1 MTLLQQPT
9 SNPLL
14 TAPSYDNPPSDF
26 QTAPQ
31 NAATDLFRGL
41 RGAALNSSADSAAVD
56 YYKALQRGD
65 TASAKKHGL
74 RAQQLLQEA
83 AENAPSVQSTGGV
96 HDFDSGVRY
105 VAGQLGALPV
115 GVASPAAAG
124 VLGSLGGAVIASRL
138 GLRGLP
144 VANTLASVGGAV
156 GATGAMAHD
165 LRNAAAMQHFQ
176 AGDTQAPGDVLDQS
190 AVQGVAQ
197 ALPYAAGPV
206 AALPGRIVGR
216 TLLPAA
222 KTMGGAL
229 ARGAAMNAGMGAGSE
244 YIGQKFQDQWNP
256 NRDRSHD
263 NQGLIDA
270 AVGNAVA
277 AVPFEV
283 PGHMFDKAHQASGAV
298 FDAAKR
304 AAPQVLQKGVDLAGQ
319 GADAAKGVWANR
331 PESLEKAGAMAGAMF
346 GDLQNRGEDVATA
359 AAAKRFTKDADID
372 TLLSPQDGMGAD
384 EIAQDDGL
392 KHGAAANLVAKLGQG
407 LHDAPDYVRAA
418 ADEYV
423 KGKRDEDSWRGL
435 AAAVNDWQR
444 NTHLNRD
451 MGEMFGEKWQK
462 GMARVGD
469 LAAKLQNAKDAV
481 KDGYDT
487 SRAEAG
493 RSNAQTPLEMNAL
506 VRDQR
511 DEFSAVL
518 EKALTPQL
526 KGFDGTVGQDI
537 AAQNLSHGL
546 RLWATNG
553 FKLSKDAQPEVPARM
568 AEYFKD
574 PVAAVGTALDLMER
588 QGVIPPVAPKTKER
602 LLYVLQAKTEAQKSS
617 VDIVAQNL
625 VPTLQDRMRMPQVQG
640 VVNEVLRQIESGKVD
655 RGYVTN
661 HFGPKAQFVLDALG
675 EQQRRLGEVERE
687 GASGRVQAS
696 RESDEQKDNTGHEEL
711 AGMTDPFTP
720 NEVAADTK
728 WYHYNESQELPYEV
742 GGKIIDLKNVD
753 PETGEYAVKGSHDDH
768 ADAKIAELKVKN
780 PGSTYE
786 KVPYMDALAERHG
799 DDIQSVVDAYRKLAA
814 KHGPMSNEE
823 VNKRFYVLREKTAR
837 GGEATDVHPDTLRVV
852 DPRNKRENVWA
863 EHVAR
868 DANGERVGGTTEE
881 GKIWLRKAN
890 GEEFAT
896 STSKIIK
903 HISDGTRRE
912 QASAGDGR
920 ATGTAGQVDMLHQGL
935 ASLLASHTDGKA
947 VLAPVVG
954 FRRAEGAP
962 IKWSKPGADLKI
974 PDDLRMHSSAGATYG
989 EAKRELAA
997 QNMQRHADAAR
1008 TQIEK
1013 RVEELTSRLEGRKG
1027 LKESDAQAWFG
1038 ERKLLEKLLK
1048 KGTPEALVAEANAL
1062 EGRVDGEQKIFSS
1075 KRGARPNNDLRSERT
1090 QDEPHRPLAPKVGSD
1105 GQRARSKWR
1114 SDVPAGTESQI
1125 VFKDHTVTTDHEGNV
1140 FRSKASAEA
1149 FMRKENIEGKVR
1161 KLGGK
1166 LLDNW
1171 VIDTKI
1177 RAVDPKPL
1185 DVALETQAM
1194 MADRPGTI
1202 SRSLSEDL
1210 ANPDKPRTNED
1221 HTGEKI
1227 GEGRSTPSDARKAAR
1242 ENAAAEA
1249 ALAAKKKARPAEK
1262 PVDEP
1267 VKAAPQN
1274 ILEGA
1279 IKRHTEYLE
1288 NPPDDYT
1295 PAEAQKRGQWAEK
1308 QLARVQ
1314 VELDKI
1320 KGSDDYDRQ
1329 DQLSDYKFALKRL
1342 VAKAKEMVEADAELE
1357 NKFGPQYD
1365 AKYYADRAKTGPQDG
1380 DAKYNTELP
1389 DLPHGA
1395 SKEEVEAFHAAVA
1408 RRFNGAVT
1416 SAVHELLTGKNAEGE
1431 KIPLSGKWVEGAIH
1445 ASRYAKN
1452 IGQVGAHESFHEFF
1466 NRLREAARFMV
1477 PKGET
1482 PPDSKTMAGAS
1493 KIMSILDRAANSEPV
1508 VRQLQRLLDGEHE
1521 ALKQIENGAKDYAEE
1536 RMTYMF
1542 QFHQAGLLKLGPE
1555 TQNVFQRINKF
1566 FRKILG
1572 VLDNDQKAEAIMRSF
1587 DEGKMPTADAAARV
1601 LATNIEAREHLY
1613 KQVNEALSPLTD
1625 KLSRLANTTETNLKR
1640 AGAPQYDQVRRL
1652 FKRSVGEDGEQG
1664 FLDAKDHKMKLYM
1677 NKVANIFHGLEPKD
1691 LELAAKYL
1699 HSGKPATDPVVK
1711 GIVAKVKGE
1720 LLPELE
1726 KYMREAGVKR
1736 LAYDEATGKSKWE
1749 DFGHVEGYFPRALDT
1764 GLLMKDPNA
1773 VVADLVKWNGA
1784 ELQKM
1789 ADDFNAGAAKA
1800 GGGDLAPRTADDV
1813 AKGLLNRLTNSFG
1826 QPDLQESTSSVG
1838 MSPFMQAVNKR
1849 ELHWLAPEF
1858 LEKYGDKDVARVLT
1872 GYVAQAV
1879 KRAEYTRRF
1888 GPDGKVLK
1896 DLLTGGYEHN
1906 VERFQAEGLSKEK
1919 AEARALKIAEGAA
1932 KDVMAMEGTLGYDIG
1947 PKMRKFQN
1955 SMLVYQNLRVLSTS
1969 LFSQFIDPMG
1979 MVVRGAEMSDAWNAY
1994 KRGLKEVLA
2003 SFKGEHISDKD
2014 SLIADQV
2021 GTTDAGGALA
2031 AFGQLYSSQYMGAGF
2046 RKANDMLFKYNGME
2060 GFNRGMQVAGT
2071 RAAINFVKRHVE
2083 RAMKGDERSADY
2095 LKELNLDA
2103 KEVKID
2109 KDGELDYTN
2118 PKIQD
2123 ALHQWVN
2130 GSVMRPNAAQRPAW
2144 GSDPH
2149 YMIFWHM
2156 KQFAYTFHDVIMK
2169 RAIHDAKKYGD
2180 MGPAGVLVAAYT
2192 PIMIASDAL
2201 KNVLLTGQEPGWMR
2215 AGLPSEIEHGAMRAG
2230 LMGKFQP
2237 LGDVALNPSRSVLG
2251 LGGPVVEQIAQMMDQ
2266 SPKDIALNAA
2276 PGANLLNMWMGNNH
2290 IEVQGED

>member
-1 MTLLQQPT
+1 MTLLQQPA

-41 RGAALNSSADSAAVD
+41 RGATLNSSADSAAVD
-56 YYKALQRGD
+56 YYKALQLGD

-83 AENAPSVQSTGGV
+83 AENAPSVQSTGDV
-96 HDFDSGVRY
+96 HDFGSGVRY

-124 VLGSLGGAVIASRL
+124 ALGSLGGAVIASRL

-206 AALPGRIVGR
+206 AALPGRVVGR

-304 AAPQVLQKGVDLAGQ
+304 AAPQVLQKGAELAGQ

-346 GDLQNRGEDVATA
+346 GELQNRGEDVATA

-372 TLLSPQDGMGAD
+372 TLLSPQDGMRAD
-384 EIAQDDGL
+384 EIAQDDDL
-392 KHGAAANLVAKLGQG
+392 KHGAATNLVAKLGQG

-469 LAAKLQNAKDAV
+469 LAAKLQNAKDAA

-487 SRAEAG
+487 ARGEAG

-526 KGFDGTVGQDI
+526 KGFDGTAGQDI

-574 PVAAVGTALDLMER
+574 PVAAVGAALDLMER

-728 WYHYNESQELPYEV
+728 WYHYNESQKLPYEV

-799 DDIQSVVDAYRKLAA
+799 DDIQSVVDAYSKLAA

-989 EAKRELAA
+989 EAKLAA
-997 QNMQRHADAAR
+997 QHARIQESAEFLRKKLVNASD
-1008 TQIEK
+1008 EMK
-1013 RVEELTSRLEGRKG
+1013 VRVE
-1027 LKESDAQAWFG
+1027 
-1038 ERKLLEKLLK
+1038 
-1048 KGTPEALVAEANAL
+1048 NAL
-1062 EGRVDGEQKIFSS
+1062 NAFAAAKTRDEMNRVERGMEVLRRSFDKGAHEGHLKYI
-1075 KRGARPNNDLRSERT
+1075 
-1090 QDEPHRPLAPKVGSD
+1090 DEAQSVEPSTAPKG
-1105 GQRARSKWR
+1105 A
-1114 SDVPAGTESQI
+1114 
-1125 VFKDHTVTTDHEGNV
+1125 
-1140 FRSKASAEA
+1140 
-1149 FMRKENIEGKVR
+1149 
-1161 KLGGK
+1161 
-1166 LLDNW
+1166 
-1171 VIDTKI
+1171 
-1177 RAVDPKPL
+1177 
-1185 DVALETQAM
+1185 
-1194 MADRPGTI
+1194 
-1202 SRSLSEDL
+1202 RSLSEDL

-1249 ALAAKKKARPAEK
+1249 ALAAKKKARPRTHDELTGEELHPRSAQNEATTPAADPKQVGFMLNALRKGMPAFNTLVKGLSGTQKAGMRDVLHKMLEAQDPKNPVWNGQPPKDMTQFGNRARLALKALGEDIGAKKSEIKKASVKFDAEGK
-1262 PVDEP
+1262 VVGDEPYNPAKRVATLMKDQSVDTSKLPEHTPLWAAVDENGN
-1267 VKAAPQN
+1267 VKAAFKSMGHAQEVAEHLGLN
-1274 ILEGA
+1274 
-1279 IKRHTEYLE
+1279 LE
-1288 NPPDDYT
+1288 NNTAGDFAGRGERLNAQGT
-1295 PAEAQKRGQWAEK
+1295 FPA
-1308 QLARVQ
+1308 
-1314 VELDKI
+1314 DK
-1320 KGSDDYDRQ
+1320 
-1329 DQLSDYKFALKRL
+1329 A
-1342 VAKAKEMVEADAELE
+1342 
-1357 NKFGPQYD
+1357 GP
-1365 AKYYADRAKTGPQDG
+1365 
-1380 DAKYNTELP
+1380 
-1389 DLPHGA
+1389 
-1395 SKEEVEAFHAAVA
+1395 SKEEVAQLHADVQ
-1408 RRFNGAVT
+1408 RRFAGAVKSFVAEHLLGK
-1416 SAVHELLTGKNAEGE
+1416 SADGKD
-1431 KIPLSGKWVEGAIH
+1431 IPISGKWVEGAVH
-1445 ASRYAKN
+1445 ASVYAKN
-1452 IGQVGAHESFHEFF
+1452 IAQVGAHESFHQFF
-1466 NRLREAARFMV
+1466 SNLSKTPEAAKVMGV
-1477 PKGET
+1477 LT
-1482 PPDSKTMAGAS
+1482 
-1493 KIMSILDRAANSEPV
+1493 RAAESAPV
-1508 VRQLQRLLDGEHE
+1508 LRQIERLLDGETE
-1521 ALKQIENGAKDYAEE
+1521 ALAQIKKGAPNYLEE
-1536 RMTYMF
+1536 RMAYMF

-1613 KQVNEALSPLTD
+1613 KQVNEALNPLTD

-1826 QPDLQESTSSVG
+1826 QPGLQESTSSVG

-1906 VERFQAEGLSKEK
+1906 VERFQTEGLSKEK

>member
-1 MTLLQQPT
+1 MTLLQQPA

-41 RGAALNSSADSAAVD
+41 RGATLNSSADSAAVD

-83 AENAPSVQSTGGV
+83 AENAPSVQSTGDV
-96 HDFDSGVRY
+96 HDFGSGVRY

-124 VLGSLGGAVIASRL
+124 ALGSLGGAVIASRL

-206 AALPGRIVGR
+206 AALPGRVVGR

-304 AAPQVLQKGVDLAGQ
+304 AAPQVLQKGAELAGQ

-372 TLLSPQDGMGAD
+372 TLLSPQDGMRAD
-384 EIAQDDGL
+384 EIAQDDDL
-392 KHGAAANLVAKLGQG
+392 KHGAATNLVAKLGQG

-469 LAAKLQNAKDAV
+469 LAAKLQNTKDAV

-742 GGKIIDLKNVD
+742 GGKIIDLKNID
-753 PETGEYAVKGSHDDH
+753 PETSKYAVKGSHDDH
-768 ADAKIAELKVKN
+768 ADAKIAELKAKN

-799 DDIQSVVDAYRKLAA
+799 DDIQSVEDAYRKLAA

-868 DANGERVGGTTEE
+868 DAKGERVGGTAEE

-989 EAKRELAA
+989 EAKMAA
-997 QNMQRHADAAR
+997 QHARIQESAEFLRKKLVNASD
-1008 TQIEK
+1008 EMK
-1013 RVEELTSRLEGRKG
+1013 VRVE
-1027 LKESDAQAWFG
+1027 
-1038 ERKLLEKLLK
+1038 
-1048 KGTPEALVAEANAL
+1048 NAL
-1062 EGRVDGEQKIFSS
+1062 NAFAAAKTRDEMNRVERGMEVLRRSFDKGAHEGHLKYI
-1075 KRGARPNNDLRSERT
+1075 
-1090 QDEPHRPLAPKVGSD
+1090 DEAQSVEPSTAPKG
-1105 GQRARSKWR
+1105 A
-1114 SDVPAGTESQI
+1114 
-1125 VFKDHTVTTDHEGNV
+1125 
-1140 FRSKASAEA
+1140 
-1149 FMRKENIEGKVR
+1149 
-1161 KLGGK
+1161 
-1166 LLDNW
+1166 
-1171 VIDTKI
+1171 
-1177 RAVDPKPL
+1177 
-1185 DVALETQAM
+1185 
-1194 MADRPGTI
+1194 
-1202 SRSLSEDL
+1202 RSLSEDL

-1249 ALAAKKKARPAEK
+1249 ALAAKKASRPTAKPAAEPEK
-1262 PVDEP
+1262 P
-1267 VKAAPQN
+1267 APQN

-1314 VELDKI
+1314 AELDKL

-1342 VAKAKEMVEADAELE
+1342 VAKAKEMVEADAHLEKEL
-1357 NKFGPQYD
+1357 GPQS
-1365 AKYYADRAKTGPQDG
+1365 GE
-1380 DAKYNTELP
+1380 AKYNAQSAEAPKGAELP

-1536 RMTYMF
+1536 RMAYMF

-1613 KQVNEALSPLTD
+1613 KQVNEALNPLTD

-1677 NKVANIFHGLEPKD
+1677 NKVASIFHGLEPKD

-1826 QPDLQESTSSVG
+1826 QPVQESTSSVG

-1906 VERFQAEGLSKEK
+1906 VERFQTEGLSKEK

-2031 AFGQLYSSQYMGAGF
+2031 AFGQLYSSQYMGAGL

-2109 KDGELDYTN
+2109 KDGDLDYTN

-2276 PGANLLNMWMGNNH
+2276 PGANLLNMWTGNNH